1 MQVSFVRGPYVS
13 LSYYALSYV
22 GLHYNYMQCSL
33 AWLMA
38 L

>member
-22 GLHYNYMQCSL
+22 GLHYMQCSL